1 MAPKRIPRRLNKQ
14 APPTL
19 RMRPM
24 RMKKLKPRL
33 LPKCLKTMPPMRP
46 APPNLKRPA
55 NLKKLLLLRR
65 LRLRKA
71 TSLRTRATPKRLAA
85 RWPRKR
91 PATPRPKTP
100 SPPNRTMRLAS
111 SLRAAPI
118 PSATIPKAK
127 LAPRP
132 MGQSL
137 LKSKPTP
144 MRPILPLP
152 ARSLPTL
159 RPSRLPYSISTTS
172 TKRCP

>member
-46 APPNLKRPA
+46 APLNLKGPA
-55 NLKKLLLLRR
+55 NLKKLPPLRR

-71 TSLRTRATPKRLAA
+71 TSLRTRAMPKRLAA
-85 RWPRKR
+85 RWARKR
-91 PATPRPKTP
+91 SATPRPKTP

-111 SLRAAPI
+111 SLRATPI
-118 PSATIPKAK
+118 PSATMPKAK
-127 LAPRP
+127 PTPRP

-137 LKSKPTP
+137 PRPTP
-144 MRPILPLP
+144 KPMHPNLPLP
-152 ARSLPTL
+152 VRSLPTP